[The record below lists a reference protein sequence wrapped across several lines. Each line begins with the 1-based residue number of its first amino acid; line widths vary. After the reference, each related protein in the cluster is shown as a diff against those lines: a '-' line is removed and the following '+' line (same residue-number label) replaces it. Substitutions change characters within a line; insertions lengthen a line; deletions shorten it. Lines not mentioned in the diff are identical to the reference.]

1 MKAVCAETCK
11 HGSREGVRAIPQG
24 TTGPYS
30 TTNPMQCLQTVLRCI
45 RVFCDEAEFPRNR
58 QQKSDRTEIACEAD
72 SHTIACLQQSR
83 CASRGLAIPRLVNLS
98 GSYHSLKESLP
109 TCMHVFIAKEQAD
122 VVLVTSGREKIT
134 RRTKCCYQ
142 NRPIIEWEVC
152 SRLLPS
158 ER

>member
-1 MKAVCAETCK
+1 MNSPRDAQRDTPIQCSVSRPFFVAFVFSVMK
-11 HGSREGVRAIPQG
+11 
-24 TTGPYS
+24 
-30 TTNPMQCLQTVLRCI
+30 
-45 RVFCDEAEFPRNR
+45 RNFH
-58 QQKSDRTEIACEAD
+58 EIASKKAIEPKLLVKPI
-72 SHTIACLQQSR
+72 HTLSLACSNLV
-83 CASRGLAIPRLVNLS
+83 AHPMGLAVPRLVNLS

-134 RRTKCCYQ
+134 RRNKCCYQ
-142 NRPIIEWEVC
+142 NRPIIEWEAC